1 MADHKLDLVSLV
13 GGVVFLAFGIV
24 GLLHGAGWIEGG
36 SLFWAA
42 VVVVAGL
49 GAVGVARSVAGL
61 LRVTPDHDGYDSVQP
76 SEKAPET
83 LT

>member
-1 MADHKLDLVSLV
+1 MTQHELDLVSLV
-13 GGVVFLAFGIV
+13 GGILFLAFGIV
-24 GLLHGAGWIEGG
+24 GLFHSAGWIEGG

-42 VVVVAGL
+42 VVVIAGL

-61 LRVTPDHDGYDSVQP
+61 LRVTPDHEEYDNVP
-76 SEKAPET
+76 LGEKAPET